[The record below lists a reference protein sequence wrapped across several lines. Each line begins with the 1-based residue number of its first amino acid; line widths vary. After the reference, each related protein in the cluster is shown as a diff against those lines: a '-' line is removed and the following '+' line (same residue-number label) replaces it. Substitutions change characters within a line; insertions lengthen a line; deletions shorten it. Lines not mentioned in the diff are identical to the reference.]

1 MRRNNVRLKTF
12 DYRSP
17 GIYLI
22 TLVTDFRARIL
33 SHITERGI
41 CLSRFGMV
49 TAHHIEDLPF
59 HRPQV
64 SVIDDAIMPD
74 HVHLLIHQR
83 LPVPGGLG
91 GVIRSLK
98 AGIAREINILRG
110 TEGAPV
116 WQRNYWERIIRS
128 DADLARYR
136 RYLEENPRR
145 WFIQNGPG

>member
-1 MRRNNVRLKTF
+1 MRRREIRLKSF

-17 GIYLI
+17 GIYLV

-33 SHITERGI
+33 SRITDRGI
-41 CLSRFGMV
+41 VLTRFGMV

-59 HRPQV
+59 LRPQV
-64 SVIDDAIMPD
+64 AVIDDAIMPD

-83 LPVPGGLG
+83 FPVPGGLG
-91 GVIRSLK
+91 AVIRSLK

-110 TEGAPV
+110 TMGAPV
-116 WQRNYWERIIRS
+116 WQRNYWERVVRT
-128 DADLARYR
+128 DAELAHYR

-145 WFIQNGPG
+145 WFLRYGPG

>member
-1 MRRNNVRLKTF
+1 MRRRNIRLPEH

-33 SHITERGI
+33 SRITDRGI
-41 CLSRFGMV
+41 CLTPFGMI
-49 TAHHIEDLPF
+49 TAHHIEDLPLL
-59 HRPQV
+59 RPQI

-74 HVHLLIHQR
+74 HVHLLLNLHR
-83 LPVPGGLG
+83 PVPNGLG
-91 GVIRSLK
+91 SVVRSLK
-98 AGIAREINILRG
+98 AGIAREINIFRG

-116 WQRNYWERIIRS
+116 WQRNYWERIVRS
-128 DADLARYR
+128 GGELARYR

-145 WFIQNGPG
+145 WFLKHGPG